1 MFQVNGDQDV
11 QFARKEV
18 QFALILSPR
27 FAEQLIKDLFECHA
41 MKINVR
47 IEGNIENFV
56 VRRLNSFELQLGQ
69 RLFVFLGN
77 LCKKAVESF
86 SSKCGKIIRETR
98 ANNTSA
104 NLRYDKA
111 LLVCRPRCRV
121 TSKFM
126 TAECQIF
133 YFLLRK
139 SQAAPSDK
147 NFFGELFLSAKFTS
161 NKMILRKAN
170 KCYRILTIMQ

>member
-11 QFARKEV
+11 PFARKEV
-18 QFALILSPR
+18 QFALILSSR

-86 SSKCGKIIRETR
+86 SVKMWKNNSRNSSK
-98 ANNTSA
+98 
-104 NLRYDKA
+104 
-111 LLVCRPRCRV
+111 
-121 TSKFM
+121 
-126 TAECQIF
+126 
-133 YFLLRK
+133 
-139 SQAAPSDK
+139 
-147 NFFGELFLSAKFTS
+147 
-161 NKMILRKAN
+161 
-170 KCYRILTIMQ
+170 